1 MQITLETKPI
11 STLAEDAVVTYLFEE
26 SDPIQGRVAELD
38 KLTGGLLA
46 RLAKSGEITGKTI
59 EITLIH
65 APAGLKTPRLL
76 LAGAGKR
83 DLFNPATLRKVAG
96 ASLRH
101 LKSRGVHKIVFALRE
116 NDLTEDFAQAVTEA
130 AILADFETD
139 KYKTEKKN
147 DKFIQSLSIAG
158 FSPVA
163 QGESASPAVVAA
175 AERGITRGRFIA
187 DSQNFTRDLVNEPSN
202 KLTPR
207 ILADKAQAM
216 AKEAGLKVE
225 ILDEKK
231 IADLKMGAL
240 LSVAQG
246 SVEPPRV
253 IVITYTPANSKPG
266 APVIGL
272 VGKAVT
278 FDTGG
283 ISIKPSDGMEKMKYD
298 MAGGA
303 TMLGV
308 MRALAALKPSVKVI
322 CVVPATENMPGGKA
336 QKPGD
341 IQTAMSGKTIEVLN
355 TDAEGRLIL
364 ADGIHYAKQLGA
376 THLVDAATLTGA
388 IVVALAGINV
398 GVFGTDQTWTD
409 KLLASAKA
417 AGEKMWPMPMDEEY
431 REFIKGSFADIQN
444 ISSGKGGGAITGAMF
459 IREFAGDTPWIHLDI
474 AGTAWNDDSK
484 PWLAKGPTGVSLRT
498 LVHLISTL

>member
-11 STLAEDAVVTYLFEE
+11 STLAEDAVVIYLFEE
-26 SDPIQGRVAELD
+26 SDPIQGRIAEFD

-46 RLAKSGEITGKTI
+46 RLAKSGELTGKAL
-59 EITLIH
+59 EMTLVH
-65 APAGLKTPRLL
+65 APVGLKAPRLL

-83 DLFNPATLRKVAG
+83 DQFNPATLRKVVG
-96 ASLRH
+96 AALRY
-101 LKSRGVHKIVFALRE
+101 LKTRGVHKFAFALRE
-116 NDLTEDFAQAVTEA
+116 GDLTEDAAQAVTEA
-130 AILADFETD
+130 AILSDFETD
-139 KYKTEKKN
+139 KYNTQKKN
-147 DKFIQSLSIAG
+147 DKFIEAVSIAG
-158 FSPVA
+158 FGNA
-163 QGESASPAVVAA
+163 EKAAGEK
-175 AERGITRGRFIA
+175 GIARGRIVGDA
-187 DSQNFTRDLVNEPSN
+187 QNFTRDLVNEPSN

-207 ILADKAQAM
+207 ILAEKAEAM
-216 AKEAGLKVE
+216 AKEAGLQVE
-225 ILDEKK
+225 ILDENK

-253 IVITYTPANSKPG
+253 IVITYTPAKVKPG

-308 MRALAALKPSVKVI
+308 MRALAALKPNVKVI

-388 IVVALAGINV
+388 IVVALANINV
-398 GVFGTDQTWTD
+398 GVFGSDQAWTD

-474 AGTAWNDDSK
+474 AGTAWNDESK
-484 PWLAKGPTGVSLRT
+484 PWLAKGPTGVALRT
-498 LVHLISTL
+498 LVQLITAL

>member
-1 MQITLETKPI
+1 MQITLETRPI
-11 STLAEDAVVTYLFEE
+11 VTLAEDALVTYLFEE
-26 SDPIQGRVAELD
+26 NDPIQGRIAELD

-46 RLAKSGEITGKTI
+46 RLAKSGELTGKTL
-59 EITLIH
+59 ELTLVH
-65 APAGLKTPRLL
+65 APAGLKSARLL
-76 LAGAGKR
+76 LVGAGKR
-83 DLFNPATLRKVAG
+83 EQFNPATLRKVAG
-96 ASLRH
+96 AALRY
-101 LKSRGVHKIVFALRE
+101 LKTRGVHKFVFALRE
-116 NDLTEDFAQAVTEA
+116 GDLTEEAAQTVTEG
-130 AILADFETD
+130 AIAADFESD
-139 KYKTEKKN
+139 KYKTDKKN
-147 DKFIQSLSIAG
+147 DKFIESLSIAG
-158 FSPVA
+158 YGDA
-163 QGESASPAVVAA
+163 EKAAGEKGIV
-175 AERGITRGRFIA
+175 RGHFVG
-187 DSQNFTRDLVNEPSN
+187 DSQNFARDLVNEPSN

-207 ILADKAQAM
+207 ILAEKAGAM
-216 AKEAGLKVE
+216 AREAGLKIE

-253 IVITYTPANSKPG
+253 IVVTYTPANAKPG

-308 MRALAALKPSVKVI
+308 MRALAALKPNVKVI

-398 GVFGTDQTWTD
+398 GVFGSDQAWTD

-474 AGTAWNDDSK
+474 AGTAWNDDAK
-484 PWLAKGPTGVSLRT
+484 PWLAKGPTGVALRT
-498 LVHLISTL
+498 LVHLITTL